1 VIFADPWKFERV
13 SVVSE
18 LSSMSHGLDGVD
30 FYTFKFIIIGDSA
43 VGKSCIVSRFC
54 DGQFSSSHDTTIG
67 VSFSSQTMHIGT
79 AELKL
84 QLWDTAGQEIYRS
97 ITRSYYRD
105 SHCAILVCDLTKHDT
120 FTSLLGWVKDVQAL
134 APPNCKIVLVGN
146 KADLDREVPVESL
159 RTLAEQIE
167 CPFFETSARTGQNI
181 NPLFEECAMLVYTA
195 VTQERSLRTKLEE
208 QPPPRSDLVQKDK
221 QQCC

>member
-1 VIFADPWKFERV
+1 MSRGFE
-13 SVVSE
+13 E
-18 LSSMSHGLDGVD
+18 VD
-30 FYTFKFIIIGDSA
+30 SYTFKFIILGDSA
-43 VGKSCIVSRFC
+43 VGKSCIISRFC
-54 DGQFSSSHDTTIG
+54 DGQFSSSHDATIG

-120 FTSLLGWVKDVQAL
+120 FTSLSGWVKDVQTL

-159 RTLAEQIE
+159 KALAEQIG
-167 CPFFETSARTGQNI
+167 CPFFETSARTGHNI
-181 NPLFEECAMLVYTA
+181 NPLFEECSMLVYTDA
-195 VTQERSLRTKLEE
+195 TQEKSLRTKLEE
-208 QPPPRSDLVQKDK
+208 QPPQGPDLGQKDK
-221 QQCC
+221 PQCC